1 VKRSLVIS
9 LVGTV
14 AITIVVFAA
23 TLGAGWSPKL
33 GLDLAGGSEVVYKPA
48 RAISSGEMDTTV
60 NVIRNRIDGAGVSG
74 ATVDSQGG
82 NVVAQFPG
90 VKDPG
95 ALIKL
100 IGSTAQLYFRPVLCG
115 APAYTPPAKGKSP
128 PSGALPSC
136 GQYATTAASL
146 NVNTTTGQPAN
157 NIPPNPAF
165 APYLSTLP
173 ANDNPKQTVLL
184 KADPLSGAQQYAR
197 FVLGPSQLP
206 GSAVASASAV
216 FDTTISAW
224 AVSYTLK
231 EVTPWDTVAQE
242 NFHQYV
248 AIDLDGL
255 VESAPLI
262 QPQQAAFTSF
272 GGKGEI
278 SGSFT
283 QATAKTLAL
292 ELNYGSLPVRLN
304 PLTRE
309 TVSPTL
315 GKSSLKAGLLAG
327 IGGLIL
333 VLLYTILYY
342 RVLGIVVVAG
352 LMTTAALL
360 WAIVSALSH
369 SSLNLTLDLSGV
381 TGVIVS
387 VGITVDSYIV
397 YFERLK
403 DEARSGRSVRTSV
416 DRSFQG
422 AFRTVLAAD
431 LVSLA
436 AAVVLYLLAVGTVR
450 GFAFFLGLSTLL
462 DVFTTFFFT
471 RPLVIL
477 LGRSARVTG
486 ARFIG
491 VARGLALGSETP
503 T

>member
-1 VKRSLVIS
+1 
-9 LVGTV
+9 
-14 AITIVVFAA
+14 
-23 TLGAGWSPKL
+23 
-33 GLDLAGGSEVVYKPA
+33 
-48 RAISSGEMDTTV
+48 
-60 NVIRNRIDGAGVSG
+60 
-74 ATVDSQGG
+74 
-82 NVVAQFPG
+82 
-90 VKDPG
+90 
-95 ALIKL
+95 
-100 IGSTAQLYFRPVLCG
+100 
-115 APAYTPPAKGKSP
+115 
-128 PSGALPSC
+128 
-136 GQYATTAASL
+136 
-146 NVNTTTGQPAN
+146 VNTTSGQPAN

-165 APYLSTLP
+165 APYASTTDDAP
-173 ANDNPKQTVLL
+173 NDTVLL
-184 KADPLSGAQQYAR
+184 KSDPQAGAQQYAR
-197 FVLGPSQLP
+197 FVLGPSQLK

-216 FDTTISAW
+216 FDTTISQW
-224 AVSYTLK
+224 AVSYVLK
-231 EVTPWDTVAQE
+231 AVTPWDTVAQE

-262 QPQQAAFTSF
+262 QPQNAQFTSF
-272 GGKGEI
+272 AGKGEI
-278 SGSFT
+278 SGNFT

-292 ELNYGSLPVRLN
+292 ELNYGSLPTKLSV
-304 PLTRE
+304 LTQE

-333 VLLYTILYY
+333 VLIYTILYY
-342 RVLGIVVVAG
+342 RVLGVVVVAG
-352 LMTTAALL
+352 LLTTAALL
-360 WAIVSALSH
+360 WAIVSALGH

-416 DRSFQG
+416 DRSFRG

-477 LGRSARVTG
+477 LGRSTRITEARV
-486 ARFIG
+486 IG

-503 T
+503 V